1 MELKIL
7 LKKVDWNQMKKLN
20 KQNKI
25 LKKYYIKNSLLKKE
39 LIKNKKRKNL
49 DKRKSSYIHFKYF
62 NTRMAQQH
70 IYSNCYMN

>member
-49 DKRKSSYIHFKYF
+49 DKRKSSYIHFEYF
-62 NTRMAQQH
+62 NTRMVQQH

>member
-25 LKKYYIKNSLLKKE
+25 LKKYFIKNSLLKKE
-39 LIKNKKRKNL
+39 LIKKIKRK
-49 DKRKSSYIHFKYF
+49 KFG
-62 NTRMAQQH
+62 
-70 IYSNCYMN
+70 